1 MGADESIGEW
11 FARVVELSLQSDGAA
26 EVVFDTGEQVSGR
39 VAAWGD
45 AATTAIAS
53 SKCLPKQFELHLVTS
68 TGDEIRVELPRPDD
82 VAPLRGRPTVY
93 LDQNHLSTLTNALH
107 APARHGSD
115 ERAAALGL
123 IDLVRSGEVVLP
135 MSAGHVGETAK
146 QANEAERYRR
156 ALTLAQLSGGW
167 QLLDPLTVRRI
178 ELRQALARR
187 YLAHSPS
194 SFAVVTLAPGSV
206 SIAKPTV
213 HDLDN
218 DTELPPAARWIFET
232 VSSIS
237 AVFEAM
243 LAESIPM
250 SPVPDW
256 APQFEAFARFL
267 EANPSGPELKK
278 NRTLAKFIA
287 DLGTELPIAAHQAGV
302 SGDQMSDWALTFSD
316 SRRAG
321 DRSVSDMLGC
331 RRRPTTLRSAAGQ
344 PLRSPSGLVGIGV
357 SGHFGAERPASPVD
371 EHPMRAASAQTR
383 CRGSRRR
390 HACRRRRWVPAMSR
404 PARRSTVIAR

>member
-1 MGADESIGEW
+1 VGEATVGADESIGEW

-302 SGDQMSDWALTFSD
+302 SGDQMSDWALTFSEID
-316 SRRAG
+316 LVDMPSLGVFRWVMHEK
-321 DRSVSDMLGC
+321 VSDPHLRWEQNDLIDMMYLSVAVGYC
-331 RRRPTTLRSAAGQ
+331 DHVVGERSHTAHIQSALRRLNRDQVVHRNLQSLMATL
-344 PLRSPSGLVGIGV
+344 
-357 SGHFGAERPASPVD
+357 
-371 EHPMRAASAQTR
+371 
-383 CRGSRRR
+383 
-390 HACRRRRWVPAMSR
+390 
-404 PARRSTVIAR
+404 